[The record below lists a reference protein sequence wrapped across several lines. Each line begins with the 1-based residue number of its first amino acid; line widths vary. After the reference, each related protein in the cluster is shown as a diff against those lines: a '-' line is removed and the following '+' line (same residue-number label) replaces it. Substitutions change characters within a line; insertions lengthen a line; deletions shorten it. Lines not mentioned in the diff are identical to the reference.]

1 VRGAES
7 GLTPR
12 ELAQLSGQADAAQLL
27 DAYVP
32 VPPVTARGLR
42 DDVGAAGAGGS
53 GARGSVNKVKLV
65 LLGDASTNKTQV
77 LAAFAR
83 TATNAKL
90 RQTAPAPSDGEGGGG
105 LQVEGEVVLD
115 GRAVAV
121 ELIDAPA
128 GDAARAA
135 LMPLTTLFLVFFSV
149 IDPDSY
155 ANALK
160 KVRHTHT
167 PHTHRTHT
175 THTRHTHTTHTRH
188 THTTHTQLVLTHA

>member
-1 VRGAES
+1 LLDYGADRTVRGAES

-12 ELAQLSGQADAAQLL
+12 ELAQQSGQADAAQLL
-27 DAYVP
+27 DTYVP
-32 VPPVTARGLR
+32 VPPVTARGPR

-53 GARGSVNKVKLV
+53 GARGSLNKVKLV
-65 LLGDASTNKTQV
+65 LLGDTSTNKTQV
-77 LAAFAR
+77 LAAYAR
-83 TATNAKL
+83 TAANAKL
-90 RQTAPAPSDGEGGGG
+90 RQLAPAPSDGEGGDGGSG

-135 LMPLTTLFLVFFSV
+135 LMPLTSLFLVFFSV

-160 KVRHTHT
+160 KVRRTHAHTA
-167 PHTHRTHT
+167 THT
-175 THTRHTHTTHTRH
+175 TR
-188 THTTHTQLVLTHA
+188 